1 MKAATPIFK
10 ILSIVLLAAVVVY
23 FVVQGYRYVTDPI
36 STTLVYASAEE
47 VTMEVNGYLVR
58 DEETF
63 HSDAGTLSHA
73 LSEGERVGRNQTM
86 ATAYPDSGA
95 LTRVERLEQLELR
108 LEQLSFSLISYL
120 DPDAALKLDS
130 SINADILALH
140 QSVAGGE
147 YSGADEELSSLKSAI
162 LKRDYSSAS
171 QEEIES
177 DIQATEK
184 EIAEL
189 KSSLNGTAITAPEG
203 GI

>member
-73 LSEGERVGRNQTM
+73 LSEG
-86 ATAYPDSGA
+86 
-95 LTRVERLEQLELR
+95 
-108 LEQLSFSLISYL
+108 
-120 DPDAALKLDS
+120 
-130 SINADILALH
+130 
-140 QSVAGGE
+140 
-147 YSGADEELSSLKSAI
+147 
-162 LKRDYSSAS
+162 
-171 QEEIES
+171 
-177 DIQATEK
+177 
-184 EIAEL
+184 
-189 KSSLNGTAITAPEG
+189 
-203 GI
+203 